1 MQNEVIGFVLLVH
14 VEQHDEKGRHMK
26 KIQKKNNKPEMLD
39 EYDFSSGVRG
49 KYAKRYQKGSNVI
62 VLDPDVAKVF
72 SDRES
77 VNETLRALA
86 KIIHRQE
93 KKA

>member
-1 MQNEVIGFVLLVH
+1 MH
-14 VEQHDEKGRHMK
+14 VERQDEKGRYMK
-26 KIQKKNNKPEMLD
+26 KAPKKTNRTEMLD

-49 KYAKRYQKGSNVI
+49 KYAERYRKGSNVI

-77 VNETLRALA
+77 VNEALRALA
-86 KIIHRQE
+86 KIMRRRG

>member
-1 MQNEVIGFVLLVH
+1 
-14 VEQHDEKGRHMK
+14 MK
-26 KIQKKNNKPEMLD
+26 KAHKKNNKLEMLD
-39 EYDFSSGVRG
+39 EYNFSSVVRG
-49 KYAKRYQKGSNVI
+49 KYAERYQKGSNVI

-77 VNETLRALA
+77 VNEALRALA
-86 KIIHRQE
+86 KIIRRRG

>member
-1 MQNEVIGFVLLVH
+1 
-14 VEQHDEKGRHMK
+14 MK
-26 KIQKKNNKPEMLD
+26 KANKKIGKHDMLD

-49 KYAKRYQKGSNVI
+49 KYAKSYQKGSNVV

-72 SDRES
+72 SDKES
-77 VNETLRALA
+77 VNESLRALA
-86 KIIHRQE
+86 KIIQQKR

>member
-1 MQNEVIGFVLLVH
+1 
-14 VEQHDEKGRHMK
+14 MK

-93 KKA
+93 KKT